1 MFIGRISALALYATA
16 AVASAP
22 TIAVADETG
31 VSAWLPGTFWNLAAV
46 PSQPGWSVATFY
58 YYTSVS
64 AGADVARAREIQ
76 IGELNPTLS
85 VKLSAHL
92 NSDANLQF
100 LIPSYTFANPV
111 LGGQLALSM
120 TGLYGGVNTSLAGT
134 LTGTLTTPAGSIPF
148 TRSAS
153 ISDSVDGFG
162 DLYPQATLKWNQGVN
177 NFMTYLWGD
186 IPVGAYDSTRLSN
199 IGIGHGASDG
209 GFGYTYF
216 DPAKGHEFS
225 AVAGLTYNFMNPSTD
240 YQSGVD
246 FHLDRGASQ
255 FLSKQVFVGL
265 VGYFYNEVGCDSG
278 SGDRVGCFQ
287 SRVASFGPQ
296 IGYIFPVGGMQGY
309 LSLKGYKEFDAQD
322 RPEGW
327 NAWLTFAI
335 SPAAPTH

>member
-92 NSDANLQF
+92 NSDADLQF
-100 LIPSYTFANPV
+100 LSPSYTFANPV
-111 LGGQLALSM
+111 FGGQLALSM

-199 IGIGHGASDG
+199 IGIGHGAFDG

-216 DPAKGHEFS
+216 DPAKG
-225 AVAGLTYNFMNPSTD
+225 TN
-240 YQSGVD
+240 
-246 FHLDRGASQ
+246 
-255 FLSKQVFVGL
+255 
-265 VGYFYNEVGCDSG
+265 
-278 SGDRVGCFQ
+278 
-287 SRVASFGPQ
+287 
-296 IGYIFPVGGMQGY
+296 
-309 LSLKGYKEFDAQD
+309 
-322 RPEGW
+322 
-327 NAWLTFAI
+327 
-335 SPAAPTH
+335 SPRLPA

>member
-1 MFIGRISALALYATA
+1 MFRDRVSALALYATA
-16 AVASAP
+16 VVASAP
-22 TIAVADETG
+22 TIALADETG
-31 VSAWLPGTFWNLAAV
+31 VSFWLPGTFGSLAAV

-58 YYTSVS
+58 YHTSVS

-76 IGELNPTLS
+76 IGQLDPTLS
-85 VKLSAHL
+85 TKLSAHL

-120 TGLYGGVNTSLAGT
+120 TGFYGGENTSLAGT
-134 LTGTLTTPAGSIPF
+134 LTGTLTGPFGTIPF
-148 TRSAS
+148 TRSDHF
-153 ISDSVDGFG
+153 SDSVTGFG
-162 DLYPQATLKWNQGVN
+162 DLYPQATLKWNRGVN
-177 NFMTYLWGD
+177 NFMPYLTGD

-199 IGIGHGASDG
+199 IGIGHGAIDG

-246 FHLDRGASQ
+246 FHLDWGASQ
-255 FLSKQVFVGL
+255 FLSKQIFVGL
-265 VGYFYNEVGCDSG
+265 VGYLYNEVGCDSG

-287 SRVASFGPQ
+287 SRVASIGPQ
-296 IGYIFPVGGMQGY
+296 IGYIFPVWGMQGY
-309 LSLKGYKEFDAQD
+309 LNLKGYKEFDAQH
-322 RPEGW
+322 RPEGS
-327 NAWLTFAI
+327 NVWLTFAI
-335 SPAAPTH
+335 SPAPPTH